1 MPDKHEVGGST
12 PLEPTS
18 RQCRQPCEENQ
29 SESGEETE
37 RRKIGGRPIKTAENR
52 IEGNRKRNREEEE
65 SRENRMKKA
74 ETKVKGSKQEEIRQ
88 KARKNGAKA
97 KGKLEGSR
105 KPKEKKTEAKAEE
118 SKGERR
124 KPNEESGDE
133 SQRE

>member
-74 ETKVKGSKQEEIRQ
+74 ETKVEVSKQEEIRR

-105 KPKEKKTEAKAEE
+105 KEQ
-118 SKGERR
+118 
-124 KPNEESGDE
+124 NEESGGE
-133 SQRE
+133 SQSE